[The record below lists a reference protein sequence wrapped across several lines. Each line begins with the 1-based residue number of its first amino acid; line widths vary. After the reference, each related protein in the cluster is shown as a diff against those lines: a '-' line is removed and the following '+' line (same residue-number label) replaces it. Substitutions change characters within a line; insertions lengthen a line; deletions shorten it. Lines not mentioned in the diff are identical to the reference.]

1 MAKLTGFNR
10 KRVGHRNYKA
20 LIESPPT
27 TLDEYGQRSY
37 ATGTWTTVVS
47 GWWCELVDLGGGE
60 VLDGAQTKESTQK
73 VAIGDLPAVRGLVNT
88 ECRVTIDNK
97 VYGVTAVRD
106 VAGDNRTVRVELKAV
121 A

>member
-27 TLDEYGQRSY
+27 SLDAYGQRSY
-37 ATGTWTTVVS
+37 EAGTWTTVVS
-47 GWWCELVDLGGGE
+47 DWWCELVDLGGGE
-60 VLDGAQTKESTQK
+60 ILDGAQTKESTQK
-73 VAIGDLPAVRGLVNT
+73 VAIGDLPAVRGLITT
-88 ECRVTIDNK
+88 ECRVTIDGK

-106 VAGDNRTVRVELKAV
+106 VAGDNRTVRVELKATV
-121 A
+121 

>member
-1 MAKLTGFNR
+1 MAKLAGFNR
-10 KRVGHRNYKA
+10 KRIGHRNHKA

-27 TLDEYGQRSY
+27 ALDEYGQRSY
-37 ATGTWTTVVS
+37 TTGSWTTVID

-60 VLDGAQTKESTQK
+60 ILDGVQTKESTQK
-73 VAIGDLPAVRGLVNT
+73 VAIGDSPAVSGSINT
-88 ECRVTIDNK
+88 QCRVTIDGT

-106 VAGDNRTVRVELKAV
+106 ISGDRRTIRVEMRAT

>member
-10 KRVGHRNYKA
+10 KRVGHRNYRA

-37 ATGTWTTVVS
+37 ATGSWTTVID

-60 VLDGAQTKESTQK
+60 IIDGVQTKESTTK
-73 VAIGDLPAVRGLVNT
+73 VAIGDAPAVKGIVGSH
-88 ECRVTIDNK
+88 CRMTIDSV
-97 VYGVTAVRD
+97 VYGIVAVRD
-106 VAGDNRTVRVELKAV
+106 VAGDNRTIRIELKATT
-121 A
+121 